1 MKAVIQVVGQASLF
15 VDENLISEIGKGLV
29 VYFCVE
35 SGDLEEKL
43 DYFAKK
49 IANMR
54 IFPDANDKI
63 NFSVK
68 DVGGEVLL
76 VSQFTL
82 AGDCE
87 HGNRPS
93 FFTAEEPVRAKRL
106 YQDFGKMLQNEY
118 GIQVKYGV
126 FGADMTIQQTNRGP
140 FTICL
145 EK

>member
-1 MKAVIQVVGQASLF
+1 MKAVIQVVGQARLS
-15 VDENLISEIGKGLV
+15 VGGKLISEIGKGLV

-35 SGDLEEKL
+35 SGDIEEKL
-43 DYFAKK
+43 SFFAKK

-54 IFPDANDKI
+54 IFPDENDKI
-63 NFSVK
+63 NLSVK
-68 DVGGEVLL
+68 DVGGEILL

-93 FFTAEEPVRAKRL
+93 FFTAEEPVRAEKL
-106 YQDFGKMLQNEY
+106 YQAFGRLLKEDY
-118 GIQVKYGV
+118 DVEVKYGV
-126 FGADMTIQQTNRGP
+126 FGADMTIEQTNRGP